1 MVDDE
6 TPSRDAA
13 PESSSGAPESSD
25 VASDAAAHDPDATVP
40 DPDAVLAD
48 AEEHLPGRSLSPE
61 EYEHLKRSVAELT
74 PIFRHDRSY
83 FVLGSYGTPEVRR
96 LQLVKDRLNRR
107 RDAYA
112 FLMVDVRREWTN
124 TYLKFRLLADYA
136 DLIVGVAEHDGG
148 GFLVE
153 QGTVV
158 TEPAYFEKTHFLKRE
173 YDGIDAEA
181 IDTDADPDDPYSGM
195 QTPLFELAD
204 EAGRLHVW
212 RTESELEDCVEELP

>member
-1 MVDDE
+1 MAEDTSPGDDAP
-6 TPSRDAA
+6 PSSPS
-13 PESSSGAPESSD
+13 PES
-25 VASDAAAHDPDATVP
+25 
-40 DPDAVLAD
+40 VLAD
-48 AEEHLPGRSLSPE
+48 AEDHLPGRSLTPK

-83 FVLGSYGTPEVRR
+83 FVLGSYGTPEIRR

-107 RDAYA
+107 PDAYA

-173 YDGIDAEA
+173 YDDLPAAA
-181 IDTDADPDDPYSGM
+181 IDTDVDPENPYSGM

-204 EAGRLHVW
+204 DAGRLHRW
-212 RTESELEDCVEELP
+212 QTESELEGRVEELP

>member
-1 MVDDE
+1 MVDDD
-6 TPSRDAA
+6 TPTGDAA
-13 PESSSGAPESSD
+13 PTGAGPD
-25 VASDAAAHDPDATVP
+25 DPLSDAAAESPSAVP

-48 AEEHLPGRSLSPE
+48 ADEHLPGRSLTPE
-61 EYEHLKRSVAELT
+61 EYEHLKRAVGELT

-158 TEPAYFEKTHFLKRE
+158 TEPDYFEKTHFLKRE
-173 YDGIDAEA
+173 YDGLDAAA
-181 IDTDADPDDPYSGM
+181 IDTDADPSAPYSGM

-204 EAGRLHVW
+204 EAGRLHTW
-212 RTESELEDCVEELP
+212 RTESELEACVEELP

>member
-13 PESSSGAPESSD
+13 PEP
-25 VASDAAAHDPDATVP
+25 SDAESEAAAPDPDATVP

-48 AEEHLPGRSLSPE
+48 AEEHLPGRSLTPE
-61 EYEHLKRSVAELT
+61 EYEQLKRAVAELT

-107 RDAYA
+107 PDAYA
-112 FLMVDVRREWTN
+112 FLMIDVRREWTN
-124 TYLKFRLLADYA
+124 AYLKFRLLADYV
-136 DLIVGVAEHDGG
+136 DVIVGVAEHDGG

-153 QGTVV
+153 QGAVV
-158 TEPAYFEKTHFLKRE
+158 TERAYFEKTHFLKRE
-173 YDGIDAEA
+173 YGGLDAAA
-181 IDTDADPDDPYSGM
+181 IDTDADPDAPYSGM

-204 EAGRLHVW
+204 EAGRLHTW
-212 RTESELEDCVEELP
+212 QTESELEARVEELP